1 MRRRFGRATG
11 SLLCVWLAALA
22 LANDARAAFEL
33 GDLAGNWQ
41 IFRRWDTRG
50 GHAPGWDALD
60 ATVNASGAPTSGS
73 YVNSDADGSSITGG
87 SLSLDASGRMDG
99 SITLS
104 LYGPITFE
112 RWQMDLG
119 ETAIAGTG
127 TTTGNRAMLGLALRR
142 GASYANAD
150 LIGNWTLLGFADE
163 EVANAPN
170 WFRAELAIS
179 NAANPVASGTVFSSE
194 DPSQVVSDVPIS
206 IGATGVAVVP
216 DFGLNFQLDA
226 GKTLMGYAQ
235 NDAMALPDVE
245 PQLQLML
252 KHGSGFTNAS
262 LAGVWYAYSLF
273 DDRGIPDPVW
283 KRDTIQFAASGAV
296 RAGARIDSDGNRS
309 RISGGSV
316 SVASDGGVNGVLNR
330 VGGDTSV
337 IQDFRLDAHGHVLAG
352 ATSDGTGRSLVIA
365 VPEPALG
372 LPIGFA
378 LLLGLARLER
388 ARSN

>member
-33 GDLAGNWQ
+33 CDLAGNWQ

-163 EVANAPN
+163 EVATRRIGSARSSRSRMPRIRSRAAPCS
-170 WFRAELAIS
+170 RA
-179 NAANPVASGTVFSSE
+179 
-194 DPSQVVSDVPIS
+194 
-206 IGATGVAVVP
+206 
-216 DFGLNFQLDA
+216 
-226 GKTLMGYAQ
+226 KTLLRSS
-235 NDAMALPDVE
+235 AM
-245 PQLQLML
+245 
-252 KHGSGFTNAS
+252 F
-262 LAGVWYAYSLF
+262 
-273 DDRGIPDPVW
+273 
-283 KRDTIQFAASGAV
+283 
-296 RAGARIDSDGNRS
+296 RS
-309 RISGGSV
+309 RSARRESQ
-316 SVASDGGVNGVLNR
+316 SCP
-330 VGGDTSV
+330 TSV
-337 IQDFRLDAHGHVLAG
+337 
-352 ATSDGTGRSLVIA
+352 
-365 VPEPALG
+365 
-372 LPIGFA
+372 
-378 LLLGLARLER
+378 
-388 ARSN
+388 